1 MASATSP
8 KKLHQK
14 CAQQVCTKAIAVM
27 FAQSLAEALHTG
39 LLELTGQAPDPQ
51 QEAALLSYLALLE
64 RWNKAYNL
72 TAIKDPAQMV
82 TRHLLDSL
90 SVAPWIK
97 GKRLLDAGAGAGL
110 PGIPLAITMP
120 GLEVTLLDSSGK
132 KIRFLNH
139 IRRELGLENILP
151 VQERLESHST
161 QSRYQVII
169 SRAFTNL
176 ASFARAARH
185 LAAAPSRLLAMKG
198 RFPQDELEDLPA
210 WIHIDSVEKLKVP
223 GLQEERHLV
232 IMSVI
237 A

>member
-8 KKLHQK
+8 KKLLQK
-14 CAQQVCTKAIAVM
+14 CAQPVCTKAIVVM
-27 FAQSLAEALHTG
+27 AAQSLAEALHTG
-39 LLELTGQAPDPQ
+39 LLELAGPAPDPQ

-64 RWNKAYNL
+64 RWNQAYNL
-72 TAIKDPAQMV
+72 TAIKDPMQMV

-97 GKRLLDAGAGAGL
+97 GGPLLDAGTGAGL
-110 PGIPLAITMP
+110 PGIPLAITRP

-139 IRRELGLENILP
+139 VRRELGLENIMP

-161 QSRYQVII
+161 EIRYQAII

-198 RFPQDELEDLPA
+198 RFPQGELEDLPA
-210 WIHIDSVEKLKVP
+210 WIRIDSVEKLEVP
-223 GLQEERHLV
+223 GLQEDRHLV

>member
-1 MASATSP
+1 MSAQP
-8 KKLHQK
+8 
-14 CAQQVCTKAIAVM
+14 
-27 FAQSLAEALHTG
+27 LAEALNSG
-39 LLELTGQAPDPQ
+39 LLELTGQAPDPR
-51 QEAALLSYLALLE
+51 QEATLLSYLALLE
-64 RWNKAYNL
+64 RWNKTYNL
-72 TAIKDPAQMV
+72 TAIKDPMQMV

-97 GKRLLDAGAGAGL
+97 GRRLLDAGTGAGL
-110 PGIPLAITMP
+110 PGIPLAITKP

-139 IRRELGLENILP
+139 VRRELGLDNITA
-151 VQERLESHST
+151 VQERLESFSAET
-161 QSRYQVII
+161 RYEAII

-185 LAAAPSRLLAMKG
+185 LAVAPSRLLAMKG
-198 RFPQDELEDLPA
+198 KFPQSELKDLPA
-210 WIHIDSVEKLKVP
+210 WIRIDSVEQLSVP
-223 GLQEERHLV
+223 GLQEDRHLV

>member
-1 MASATSP
+1 MS
-8 KKLHQK
+8 
-14 CAQQVCTKAIAVM
+14 
-27 FAQSLAEALHTG
+27 AQSPAEALHTG

-72 TAIKDPAQMV
+72 TAIKDPTQMV

-90 SVAPWIK
+90 SVAPWIRDR
-97 GKRLLDAGAGAGL
+97 RLLDAGTGAGF
-110 PGIPLAITMP
+110 PGVPLAITKP

-139 IRRELGLENILP
+139 VRRELGLENVTP
-151 VQERLESHST
+151 VQERLESYST
-161 QSRYQVII
+161 ATHFDAII

-176 ASFARAARH
+176 ASFARAARK

-198 RFPQDELEDLPA
+198 RFPQGELEDLPK
-210 WIHIDSVEKLKVP
+210 WIRIDSVEKLEVP